1 MSETNSI
8 VQPIRLALSRG
19 PVRLFRNNVGALED
33 KTGRWVHYGLFV
45 GSGDLIGWRTITIT
59 PEMVGQSLAQFVSIE
74 CKRPGARTDRKRA
87 EDQKNWRD
95 QVNAAGGVGVQ
106 VMSVAEAERALK

>member
-1 MSETNSI
+1 MSETNSL

-45 GSGDLIGWRTITIT
+45 GSGDLVGWRTLRIT
-59 PEMVGQSLAQFVSIE
+59 PEMVGQDIAHFISIE
-74 CKRPGARTDRKRA
+74 CKRPNARTDRKRA
-87 EDQKNWRD
+87 EDQANWRRA
-95 QVNAAGGVGVQ
+95 VNEAGGVAIEAR
-106 VMSVAEAERALK
+106 SVAEAEAALK